1 MIDLSTSFFFVIVFK
16 IPKFI
21 CISLICQN
29 QVSSFTYDFKHLSIS
44 ISMFSKNIMFF
55 VMVTLTI
62 IVPWVSSNVNVQ
74 YFISIS
80 WSFSNNW
87 FKLNILLFIVW
98 DIINIT
104 NKLMTVIFHLN
115 QNRTFFFMEI
125 FEWFANVTLPLIDL
139 SSFINLFLSPYMWL
153 LAPLSRYHMFFSFYL
168 FIMD

>member
-1 MIDLSTSFFFVIVFK
+1 MIDLSTSFFYVIVFK

-44 ISMFSKNIMFF
+44 ISMFSKNILFF

-62 IVPWVSSNVNVQ
+62 IVPWVSSKVNVQ

-115 QNRTFFFMEI
+115 QNRTFFFYGNLWMI
-125 FEWFANVTLPLIDL
+125 CKCDITSNWFIKLHKLVFVSIHVIA
-139 SSFINLFLSPYMWL
+139 SSIV
-153 LAPLSRYHMFFSFYL
+153 
-168 FIMD
+168 